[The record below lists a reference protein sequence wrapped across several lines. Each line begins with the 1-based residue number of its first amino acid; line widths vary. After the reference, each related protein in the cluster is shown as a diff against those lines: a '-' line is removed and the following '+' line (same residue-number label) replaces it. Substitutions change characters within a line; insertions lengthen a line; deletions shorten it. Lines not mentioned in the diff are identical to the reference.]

1 MDPATLWMVGS
12 MAGAG
17 LGLIGQNSANK
28 TNRDMAR
35 EQMRFQE
42 RMSHSAEAFSERMA
56 STQAQRSVADY
67 RAAGLNPALAY
78 ERSAAAPAGVT
89 AGGAASRN
97 ENTMRDMPTVA
108 ANAMAIKQMKQNLE
122 LGELQK
128 AVVHNTAQKLN
139 TERELVLQDIY
150 VRQHERLDRGQRRY
164 FEAINQPAQL
174 RQTQLQNTMRE
185 LGLTGLENDQQLEKW
200 IQTHTAG
207 KGGGNSKFLMQLI
220 KTIIQG
226 SR

>member
-1 MDPATLWMVGS
+1 MDPASLWMFGS
-12 MAGAG
+12 LAGAG
-17 LGLIGQNSANK
+17 LGMLGQHSANK

-42 RMSHSAEAFSERMA
+42 HMAGSAQSFSERMA
-56 STQAQRSVADY
+56 SSQAQRSVEDY
-67 RAAGLNPALAY
+67 RRAGLNPALAY
-78 ERSAAAPAGVT
+78 ERGAAAPAGVT

-97 ENTMRDMPTVA
+97 ENTMRDMPSVV

-164 FEAINQPAQL
+164 FESLNQPAQL

-185 LGLTGLENDQQLEKW
+185 LGLTGMENEQELEKW
-200 IQTHTAG
+200 IQSHTS
-207 KGGGNSKFLMQLI
+207 KGGGNSKFLLQLI
-220 KTIIQG
+220 KTIIGG

>member
-1 MDPATLWMVGS
+1 MDPATLWTIGS

-17 LGLIGQNSANK
+17 LGMLGQHSANK

-35 EQMRFQE
+35 EQMAFQE
-42 RMSHSAEAFSERMA
+42 RMAHSAQGFSERMA

-89 AGGAASRN
+89 AGGTASRN
-97 ENTMRDMPTVA
+97 ENTMRDMP
-108 ANAMAIKQMKQNLE
+108 NAVSNALAIKQMKQNLE

-139 TERELVLQDIY
+139 AEREVAIQDAW
-150 VRQHERLDRGQRRY
+150 VKQAERLDRGQTRY
-164 FEAINQPAQL
+164 FQAINQPAQL
-174 RQTQLQNTMRE
+174 RQTQLQNTMKE
-185 LGLTGLENDQQLEKW
+185 LGLTGMENEQELEKW
-200 IQTHTAG
+200 IQRHTT
-207 KGGGNSKFLMQLI
+207 KGGGNSKFLLQLI
-220 KTIIQG
+220 KTIIGG